1 MSDTPG
7 EKTNKRTNKKLRYVG
22 IIASL
27 AALAIVLS
35 PVSPLSLQQLQSGSA
50 NNANDAL
57 PKSPQPEDISDE
69 DLAFCNSMSGAVD
82 HIVGG
87 GPAITRGQELRGE
100 NITATEP
107 VLSPQQRVASDILV
121 GEMCNR
127 IDLVHE
133 IANTSDPGTSL
144 VAYGCDSASGRI
156 GDAALRNSLED
167 FQDLYC
173 TSASEAIR
181 IGADSLIE
189 DVQAFKA
196 DIILARENNSAIN
209 STAIVQTLDEIIE
222 TANMAKEK
230 VDSSLLYEAASLLNR
245 ASDKFAATVEKEQT
259 QQE

>member
-1 MSDTPG
+1 
-7 EKTNKRTNKKLRYVG
+7 KKLRYAG

-27 AALAIVLS
+27 AALAIILS
-35 PVSPLSLQQLQSGSA
+35 PISPLSIQQQSGSI
-50 NNANDAL
+50 NNANDVL
-57 PKSPQPEDISDE
+57 PKSPQPDDHSDE
-69 DLAFCNSMSGAVD
+69 DLQFCKSVSGTVE
-82 HIVGG
+82 HIVGR
-87 GPAITRGQELRGE
+87 GPVITREQELRGE

-107 VLSPQQRVASDILV
+107 VLSPQQKVASNILV

-167 FQDLYC
+167 YQDLYC
-173 TSASEAIR
+173 TSASEAIK

-196 DIILARENNSAIN
+196 DIVLAGENNSAIN
-209 STAIVQTLDEIIE
+209 STAIVERLDEIVG

-230 VDSSLLYEAASLLNR
+230 VDSSLLYE
-245 ASDKFAATVEKEQT
+245 
-259 QQE
+259 